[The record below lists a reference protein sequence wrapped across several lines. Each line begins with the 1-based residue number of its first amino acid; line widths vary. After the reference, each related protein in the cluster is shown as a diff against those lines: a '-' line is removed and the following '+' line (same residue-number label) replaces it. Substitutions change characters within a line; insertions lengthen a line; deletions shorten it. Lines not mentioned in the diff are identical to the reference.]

1 MSHLLYLPCLP
12 CKRQT
17 GMLTP
22 GLWHLPTDLQA
33 EKATLVEVME
43 RSLFFPAA
51 HVCGCRASLAAPTP
65 LRLSSPT
72 PPTQHMDRLPEQQE
86 PH

>member
-1 MSHLLYLPCLP
+1 
-12 CKRQT
+12 
-17 GMLTP
+17 MLTP

-51 HVCGCRASLAAPTP
+51 HVCGCTGSLAAPIP
-65 LRLSSPT
+65 LRLYFRPLLNNIHTFSLELPVEKTPGAVSFLPQSPT
-72 PPTQHMDRLPEQQE
+72 CAL
-86 PH
+86 